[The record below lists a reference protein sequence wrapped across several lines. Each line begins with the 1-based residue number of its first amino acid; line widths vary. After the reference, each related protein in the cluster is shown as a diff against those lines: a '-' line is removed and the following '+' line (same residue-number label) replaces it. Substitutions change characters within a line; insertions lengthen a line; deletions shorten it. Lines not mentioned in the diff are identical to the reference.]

1 MNFKAWNNICYL
13 CETSL
18 ILIIMRRKVDF
29 LVIGSGIAGLSFA
42 LKASEYGEVC
52 IVSKNKAEETATKY
66 AQGGIAAVMYTPDTY
81 EKHIQDTLIAGDDL
95 NDENAV
101 RITITEAPDRIRELI
116 NFGVNFDKNDSGRYD
131 LAKEGGH
138 SEFRVLHHKDQTG
151 LEIEETLL
159 ARARE
164 NKNIHI
170 LENHF
175 TIEIITQHH
184 LGEYV
189 NRRTPDI
196 TCYGAYVLN
205 QTSNTIDTILA
216 KVTLMATG
224 GAGNVYAT
232 TTNPAIATG
241 DGIAMV
247 YRAKGRVEK
256 MEFIQFH
263 PTSLYNPSEKPSFLI
278 TEALRGFGGILKD
291 AKGNE
296 FMQKYDT
303 RLSLAPRDIV
313 ARAIDNELKISGE
326 DHLYLD
332 CRHLNR
338 NELINHFPAIYAKCL
353 SIGVD
358 ITKEMIPIVP
368 AAHYTCGGI
377 KVDEWGRS
385 SITNLYASGECSSTG
400 LHGANRLASNSLLES
415 LVYSH
420 RACEKAKDTLNQIN
434 FCDEIPDWNA
444 EGTVLNEE
452 MVLITQTMK
461 ELQAIMTNYVGI
473 VRSNIRLQRAA
484 DRLFI
489 LERETEELY
498 KKSVLIDKIC
508 EVRNLIKVA
517 KLIIKMAKERKES
530 RGLHFSID
538 YPKVKSNESHNFSPG
553 D

>member
-1 MNFKAWNNICYL
+1 
-13 CETSL
+13 
-18 ILIIMRRKVDF
+18 MRKKVDF
-29 LVIGSGIAGLSFA
+29 LVIGTGIAGLSFA
-42 LKASEYGEVC
+42 LKAAKYGKVC
-52 IVSKNKAEETATKY
+52 IVTKNKAEETATKY

-101 RITITEAPDRIRELI
+101 RITITEAPERIKELI
-116 NFGVNFDKNDSGRYD
+116 QLGVNFDKNASGRYD

-164 NKNIHI
+164 NENIEI

-184 LGEYV
+184 LGIYV

-205 QTSNTIDTILA
+205 YETNSIDTILA
-216 KVTLMATG
+216 KITLMATG

-232 TTNPAIATG
+232 TTNPPIATG

-247 YRAKGRVEK
+247 YRAKGTVEK

-263 PTSLYNPSEKPSFLI
+263 PTSLYNPAEKPSFLI

-291 AKGNE
+291 AHGNE
-296 FMQKYDT
+296 FMQKYDK

-326 DHLYLD
+326 DHLFLD

-358 ITKEMIPIVP
+358 MTKEMIPIVP

-377 KVDEWGRS
+377 KVDEWSRS
-385 SITNLYASGECSSTG
+385 SIINLYASGECSSTG

-420 RACEKAKDTLNQIN
+420 RACIDSSSKLNSIA
-434 FCDEIPDWNA
+434 FCNLIPDWNA

-484 DRLFI
+484 DRLLI
-489 LERETEELY
+489 LERETEELF

-517 KLIIKMAKERKES
+517 KLIIKMAQERKES

-538 YPKVKSNESHNFSPG
+538 YPKVNGNEAHNFSPE